1 MGVRNQTDAN
11 DGGADG
17 RCLVHQLLQISIRPF
32 SMQGD
37 RRSKSQMISST
48 LPQFREQPLSHP
60 LRLRRISPAEQ
71 ISVIEHMVE
80 DVEIA
85 PHGIAVVEWPGAA
98 I

>member
-32 SMQGD
+32 SMQ

-80 DVEIA
+80 VVEIA
-85 PHGIAVVEWPGAA
+85 PHGIAVVELPCDA
-98 I
+98 IDV